1 MKGWETVDILHLFA
15 HCSNVYDSQGWVR
28 AKAGVQDW
36 IQVSLSGV
44 GTQVLDPSPAA
55 CQCVP
60 WHKAKV
66 KAFRLGHTSAG
77 CWHPRQCLNLC
88 VRPGP
93 YPVIPL
99 TVRAETDFLFFLK
112 KKKIPC
118 SHQWKFG
125 RYQITWICLLFE
137 LISKNQKWHLTFRDS
152 RYSQFYVDIL
162 NCKKR

>member
-1 MKGWETVDILHLFA
+1 MCTIARAGWGQRLESRTGSRSPSVVLGLKYWTHHLLPA
-15 HCSNVYDSQGWVR
+15 SVCRGTKPKSKHSDSGTP
-28 AKAGVQDW
+28 VQDAG
-36 IQVSLSGV
+36 IQDNVLTSVSDQVPTLSY
-44 GTQVLDPSPAA
+44 PSL
-55 CQCVP
+55 
-60 WHKAKV
+60 
-66 KAFRLGHTSAG
+66 F
-77 CWHPRQCLNLC
+77 
-88 VRPGP
+88 
-93 YPVIPL
+93 
-99 TVRAETDFLFFLK
+99 RAETDFLFFLK